1 MGPGDAGI
9 PSEESPVRRAVVVA
23 ALGIAQTL
31 AWGSSYYL
39 PAILAGPIA
48 DGLGVSRVMVFGVF
62 SGSLLLSAVLGPA
75 VGRAI
80 DNRGGRDVRAL
91 SNLVL
96 AAGLVFLAL
105 AQGIV
110 GLAVSWTVLGVGMA
124 LGLYDPAFATLSA
137 LYGRA
142 ARGPITGIT
151 LIAGFASTVAWPL
164 SAFLDASVGWRGAC
178 LIWAAL
184 HLLVGLPLNRFLIP
198 RAPPPARMVETQ
210 ASSAPTPRG
219 AMPILAFVFAAT
231 WFVTGAMAAH
241 LPRLLEIAGASSTA
255 AIAAAALVGP
265 AQVGARLVEFGALR
279 RVHPLVSARIATFLH
294 PIGALALAAFGPA
307 AITAFA
313 LFHGAGNGML
323 TIAKGTLPLAMFGPV
338 GYGLRSGVLAAPAR
352 AAQAAAPLIFG
363 ILMEHL
369 GVGVLGISAGISLAA
384 LLALMT
390 LKAGATTTVI
400 GTGLPGRAPGSRR
413 VAGAGRR

>member
-1 MGPGDAGI
+1 
-9 PSEESPVRRAVVVA
+9 VRRAVVVA

-39 PAILAGPIA
+39 PAILADPIA
-48 DGLGVSRVMVFGVF
+48 DGLGVSRAMVFGVF

-80 DNRGGRDVRAL
+80 DNRGGRGVLAL

-96 AAGLVFLAL
+96 AAGLVLLAV

-110 GLAVSWTVLGVGMA
+110 GLAVSWAVLGVGMA
-124 LGLYDPAFATLSA
+124 LGLYDSAFATLSG

-151 LIAGFASTVAWPL
+151 LIAGFASTVGWPL

-184 HLLVGLPLNRFLIP
+184 HLLVGLPLNRLLIP
-198 RAPPPARMVETQ
+198 RAPPPSRIAETQ
-210 ASSAPTPRG
+210 AGATPTPRG
-219 AMPILAFVFAAT
+219 AMAILAFVFAAT

-265 AQVGARLVEFGALR
+265 AQVGARLVEFSALR
-279 RVHPLVSARIATFLH
+279 WTHPLVSARIATVLH
-294 PIGALALAAFGPA
+294 PIGVLALAVFGPA

-323 TIAKGTLPLAMFGPV
+323 TIAKGTLPLAIFGPV
-338 GYGLRSGVLAAPAR
+338 GYGLRTGILAAPAR
-352 AAQAAAPLIFG
+352 ATQAAAP
-363 ILMEHL
+363 
-369 GVGVLGISAGISLAA
+369 SSLAF
-384 LLALMT
+384 
-390 LKAGATTTVI
+390 
-400 GTGLPGRAPGSRR
+400 
-413 VAGAGRR
+413 